1 MINIVIYLKEE
12 QNPVQLIEKL
22 LQKQL
27 IINASID
34 LNNEFFTTENNK
46 VIKEIYS
53 VITAKTKS
61 LLFNDITEYIE
72 KELGLQLLINSVP
85 IVASNKIFNDLIQ
98 SKIIK
103 I

>member
-61 LLFNDITEYIE
+61 LLFNDITYPTHR
-72 KELGLQLLINSVP
+72 SP
-85 IVASNKIFNDLIQ
+85 
-98 SKIIK
+98 
-103 I
+103 